1 MFDEGSIS
9 AMLRDNPCTWLT
21 VCSDKYRTV
30 QTQKMAIGL
39 KIRI

>member
-1 MFDEGSIS
+1 MCDEGPIS

-21 VCSDKYRTV
+21 ACSDREWTV
-30 QTQKMAIGL
+30 QTQKMLIGL